1 MSVNLLNI
9 EIRELEL
16 ENNICSPEGKIKL
29 DIEVEKQ
36 IEKIDLH
43 HCIFYMRCNV
53 SGNNDD
59 DFLDFNM
66 VVAGH
71 VESDTEIIEE
81 QVKNDTQVVN
91 EMFAYL
97 KTYVSTITTLANMP
111 TITLPM
117 MNDFEVN

>member
-1 MSVNLLNI
+1 
-9 EIRELEL
+9 
-16 ENNICSPEGKIKL
+16 
-29 DIEVEKQ
+29 
-36 IEKIDLH
+36 
-43 HCIFYMRCNV
+43 MRCNI

-66 VVAGH
+66 VVTGH